1 MPRIWTIIFLSDC
14 TESSLLM
21 FKDGIE
27 EFYKSLMEKINH
39 LLASSAKDMNVSR
52 QKVYRY

>member
-27 EFYKSLMEKINH
+27 EFYKSLMEKINQ